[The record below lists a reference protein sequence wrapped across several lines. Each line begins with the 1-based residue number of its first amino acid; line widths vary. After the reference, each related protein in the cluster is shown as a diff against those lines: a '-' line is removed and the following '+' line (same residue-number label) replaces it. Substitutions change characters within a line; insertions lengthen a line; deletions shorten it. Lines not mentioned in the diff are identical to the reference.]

1 MIRQPLV
8 DERVSA
14 LHHQSLQ
21 SSGDNDG
28 DMSKSTS
35 RRAPAPVTSCI
46 VIKKNPSLLPTG
58 DEGNYNSHSA
68 SPSPTPTVDPRSRVE
83 LLERNLRYVQ
93 QQHEITL
100 NDLHNEINRLQQ
112 ENRGKLSTKNSSN
125 HFSIDLHFRMI
136 DIRPQSSSTTK
147 HRPTEIIPT
156 IHQLADLTHHEP
168 VLGMNKNIDYSLLL
182 VSRDNLKMN
191 VFQL

>member
-21 SSGDNDG
+21 SSGESDG
-28 DMSKSTS
+28 DMSKATS

-58 DEGNYNSHSA
+58 DEGTFNSHSS

-112 ENRGKLSTKNSSN
+112 ENRGKSSTKIIKTTSRIF
-125 HFSIDLHFRMI
+125 HIDLHFRMI

-168 VLGMNKNIDYSLLL
+168 VLGTNNNTHCSFFTLLY
-182 VSRDNLKMN
+182 R
-191 VFQL
+191 

>member
-21 SSGDNDG
+21 SSDDG
-28 DMSKSTS
+28 DGDLSKTTS

-58 DEGNYNSHSA
+58 DEGTFNTHSS

-100 NDLHNEINRLQQ
+100 NDLHNEINRLHQ
-112 ENRGKLSTKNSSN
+112 ENRGKSSTKKS
-125 HFSIDLHFRMI
+125 
-136 DIRPQSSSTTK
+136 
-147 HRPTEIIPT
+147 
-156 IHQLADLTHHEP
+156 
-168 VLGMNKNIDYSLLL
+168 
-182 VSRDNLKMN
+182 
-191 VFQL
+191 FQWHGDDFI